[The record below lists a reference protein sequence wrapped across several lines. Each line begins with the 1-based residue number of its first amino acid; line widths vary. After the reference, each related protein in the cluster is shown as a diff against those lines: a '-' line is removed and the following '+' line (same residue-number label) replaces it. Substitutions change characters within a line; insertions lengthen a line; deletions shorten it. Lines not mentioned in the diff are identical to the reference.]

1 MMKYNIDKELKKLTK
16 YKGSAVIRL
25 YPLLNIAYQINSCR
39 SDDRVTVNKYST
51 PGYNGGELSTLV
63 IEPKQCADTLP
74 CIVFYHGGGFLLKAS
89 KAHYQIAKWYAEK
102 ANCKVVFTDY
112 RLLPKYRYPIAIE
125 DCYNTYIWAV
135 HNAERLNINSDKII
149 VAGDSAGGN
158 IAANVAVMLWDRKQ
172 LSPKGTLLIYP
183 VMDRSMNT
191 ESMRRYTDTPIW
203 DAGCTELFWKIYL
216 KDQDPR
222 QIQYASPMEA
232 GSLGHF
238 PKTYVEVAEFDC
250 LHDEG
255 VAFAEKL
262 QSEGIVVELHEVKG
276 ACHGFEAATE
286 SKIVADSVNRRIQW
300 IRSVFD

>member
-1 MMKYNIDKELKKLTK
+1 MKYNINKELKKLTK
-16 YKGSAVIRL
+16 YKGAAVIRL

-39 SDDRVTVNKYST
+39 SDDRVTVSKYST

-112 RLLPKYRYPIAIE
+112 RLLPKYRYPVAIE
-125 DCYNTYIWAV
+125 DCYSTYIWAV

-232 GSLGHF
+232 DSLRHF
-238 PKTYVEVAEFDC
+238 PKTYIEIAEFDC

-262 QSEGIVVELHEVKG
+262 QLEDIVVELHEVKG

>member
-39 SDDRVTVNKYST
+39 SDGRVTVNKYST

-112 RLLPKYRYPIAIE
+112 RLLPKYRYPVAIE

-191 ESMRRYTDTPIW
+191 ESMRRYTDAPIW

-216 KDQDPR
+216 KDQDSR

-238 PKTYVEVAEFDC
+238 PKTYIEVAEFDC

-286 SKIVADSVNRRIQW
+286 SKTVADSVNRRIQW

>member
-1 MMKYNIDKELKKLTK
+1 MKYNIDKELKKLTK
-16 YKGSAVIRL
+16 YKGSAVIHL
-25 YPLLNIAYQINSCR
+25 YPLLNIAYQINSCK
-39 SDDRVTVNKYST
+39 SDGRVTVTKYST

-63 IEPKQCADTLP
+63 IEPKQCADKLP

-112 RLLPKYRYPIAIE
+112 RLLPKYRYPVAIE

-135 HNAERLNINSDKII
+135 HNAERLNINSGKMI

-203 DAGCTELFWKIYL
+203 DAGCTALFWKIYL

-238 PKTYVEVAEFDC
+238 PKTYIEVAEFDC

-262 QSEGIVVELHEVKG
+262 QSEGIAVELHEVKG
-276 ACHGFEAATE
+276 ACHGFEVAME
-286 SKIVADSVNRRIQW
+286 STIVADSLNRRIKW